1 MYDSDCISIYANT
14 SSAFARSVLMAR
26 PKGIVVEVND
36 EDAESVPRPN
46 DSGLRQNAYIT
57 GLPSM

>member
-1 MYDSDCISIYANT
+1 
-14 SSAFARSVLMAR
+14 MAR

-46 DSGLRQNAYIT
+46 DCGLGQNAYIT